1 MKALTADLLERLL
14 ATCERDKGIVGDRD
28 RALLLTG
35 WASGGRR
42 RSELAALRVEDLEE
56 AGADYLV
63 HIRRGKTDQE
73 GDGLTVPMRGRAAEA
88 LRKWISVSRITEGPL
103 FRSTDSSGW
112 KVKANGISG
121 RDVERIIRKRA
132 RMAGLDPEEYRGH
145 SLRSGFITEAGRR
158 GIPPGAAMA
167 LSGHRS
173 ARVFNGN
180 YQAGDL
186 LTKPAG
192 AMLGA

>member
-1 MKALTADLLERLL
+1 MRREAAAAALVRLAD
-14 ATCERDKGIVGDRD
+14 
-28 RALLLTG
+28 
-35 WASGGRR
+35 
-42 RSELAALRVEDLEE
+42 RSLAAGEQNSASKVY
-56 AGADYLV
+56 ADIFHSNLP
-63 HIRRGKTDQE
+63 
-73 GDGLTVPMRGRAAEA
+73 LTVRAAALRGRAAEA
-88 LRKWISVSRITEGPL
+88 VRRWITVSGITEGPL
-103 FRSTDSSGW
+103 FRATDRSGW

-132 RMAGLDPEEYRGH
+132 GMAGLAPEDYGGH

-173 ARVFNGN
+173 TRVFNGY
-180 YQAGDL
+180 YQSGDL
-186 LTKPAG
+186 LTNPVG